1 MKQMNVLA
9 KALYDNVAESPDEL
23 AFRKGDI
30 VTVLEQN
37 AGGLQGWWL
46 CSLHGRQGVAPGNR
60 LRLLV
65 GCYEGGGT
73 GGAGGGASAAR
84 QTCAANAGAER
95 GGFRSQPQ
103 EDIYRVP
110 PSPGSA
116 QGLYRVPPSQ
126 GVYDVPPAAPG
137 AGGGQAPYR
146 VPPSLADDVYQV
158 PPCSSSSVAAGG
170 DGPHDGSQ
178 DVYQVPPSLAAQDVY
193 QVPPSLEAP
202 RGAQTVGGAGQRGGP
217 QARLSPTR
225 RGGRRGGHGRGRPA
239 DAGQE
244 SQRRWKWRRRQRR
257 WARLVPGP
265 RRGGEWRW
273 GNSAAGPIGALR
285 LEKPTDQITSLGAVK
300 PRTLRMALDQ
310 CSDPPAGIDCDA
322 QGSMRSSLARGI
334 DGLLKPNWQRPLHS
348 SLGCITGGRSSS
360 ARLPGVRNE
369 TSDTVP
375 RERSRHKP
383 KTERRTAAPPRRLL
397 ACPPTMSMTCP
408 PHWGAPPPHGP
419 TPGRAR
425 PPCTTTSSTTTAT
438 TTSSSSSTA
447 FIYWHQGPAGSRNF
461 RCTTCCPRVGGGA
474 AVAAARTCTTR
485 RRRWAA
491 WCPPCPP
498 WLSSSSSI
506 ISSSSS
512 IIIIIRWRRWPLWM
526 RPTMSLRP
534 SGAAACS
541 RRPPVP
547 TDSVR
552 QQHPTATRAS
562 RSSSCGISRRG
573 TATTLTPPSRGAPRT
588 TRCTTCRRSPGA
600 RGARPRRPRGRRGPS
615 SPTRALAP
623 RRPPPGQEIYDIPP
637 GLQAP
642 RSEPREA
649 PAAVAPAAAAPAAA
663 DDAEED
669 VYDCPKPAVP
679 ASAGSARA
687 GSSEPPVL
695 HGGRAAAPDSRA
707 AAVEASAEGPS
718 ASSASSASQDIYDV
732 PREVYASVRKAR
744 SEAASSRDCEYD
756 VPPAASRD
764 AACAEPRSMAPG
776 VGHQVAAAVG
786 ASVGRGGGTSSSAC
800 VDGASTAPARA
811 SKDVASPHSG
821 SRQQQQRAAPV
832 AYVGG
837 AHGSSNGPAGPQRGG
852 PVPLG
857 NGLSH
862 GGVVGHNGVGYGDGG
877 PRRLPAGGADRPGGI
892 QARPLPSPPPF
903 PAVSCGDGDDSADGS
918 CDPGSDE
925 YDYVHL
931 QAKDDPE
938 PEKTSNGMGPIKDQI
953 ELIQVY
959 RFEGGPTQPA
969 AGCAGPLEALCRLP
983 LCAHDRQLL
992 RFYAEQGEA
1001 PLRALRSAAE
1011 SFASRLRGG
1020 GGDDDPADGPEPGAL
1035 TPRQLLAHGR
1045 AVVLGGHRLAFLAD
1059 ALARGALSAELRAAT
1074 AALAEAVSERLRAVA
1089 ASSKAAALRYPTA
1102 AGAGAWALRRETEA
1116 RVGELL
1122 QQAHGFHELL
1132 TRLAGM
1138 ATASGHS
1145 GP

>member
-1 MKQMNVLA
+1 METMASV
-9 KALYDNVAESPDEL
+9 DE
-23 AFRKGDI
+23 
-30 VTVLEQN
+30 T
-37 AGGLQGWWL
+37 
-46 CSLHGRQGVAPGNR
+46 
-60 LRLLV
+60 
-65 GCYEGGGT
+65 
-73 GGAGGGASAAR
+73 
-84 QTCAANAGAER
+84 
-95 GGFRSQPQ
+95 
-103 EDIYRVP
+103 
-110 PSPGSA
+110 
-116 QGLYRVPPSQ
+116 
-126 GVYDVPPAAPG
+126 YDVPPAF
-137 AGGGQAPYR
+137 
-146 VPPSLADDVYQV
+146 
-158 PPCSSSSVAAGG
+158 
-170 DGPHDGSQ
+170 
-178 DVYQVPPSLAAQDVY
+178 
-193 QVPPSLEAP
+193 
-202 RGAQTVGGAGQRGGP
+202 
-217 QARLSPTR
+217 
-225 RGGRRGGHGRGRPA
+225 
-239 DAGQE
+239 
-244 SQRRWKWRRRQRR
+244 
-257 WARLVPGP
+257 
-265 RRGGEWRW
+265 
-273 GNSAAGPIGALR
+273 
-285 LEKPTDQITSLGAVK
+285 
-300 PRTLRMALDQ
+300 
-310 CSDPPAGIDCDA
+310 
-322 QGSMRSSLARGI
+322 
-334 DGLLKPNWQRPLHS
+334 
-348 SLGCITGGRSSS
+348 GGRSVQQ
-360 ARLPGVRNE
+360 A
-369 TSDTVP
+369 TS
-375 RERSRHKP
+375 
-383 KTERRTAAPPRRLL
+383 
-397 ACPPTMSMTCP
+397 
-408 PHWGAPPPHGP
+408 GADGQ
-419 TPGRAR
+419 R
-425 PPCTTTSSTTTAT
+425 
-438 TTSSSSSTA
+438 
-447 FIYWHQGPAGSRNF
+447 Q
-461 RCTTCCPRVGGGA
+461 
-474 AVAAARTCTTR
+474 AAASNGYPRQQKQQLRHQPTR
-485 RRRWAA
+485 NGNHAHAA
-491 WCPPCPP
+491 E
-498 WLSSSSSI
+498 
-506 ISSSSS
+506 
-512 IIIIIRWRRWPLWM
+512 
-526 RPTMSLRP
+526 
-534 SGAAACS
+534 S
-541 RRPPVP
+541 RRSSDDEVYDVP
-547 TDSVR
+547 
-552 QQHPTATRAS
+552 A
-562 RSSSCGISRRG
+562 
-573 TATTLTPPSRGAPRT
+573 L
-588 TRCTTCRRSPGA
+588 A
-600 RGARPRRPRGRRGPS
+600 RGARGETPAPERPPGPVFPYAGTS
-615 SPTRALAP
+615 AAP
-623 RRPPPGQEIYDIPP
+623 PPPGQEIYDIPP

>member
-73 GGAGGGASAAR
+73 GGAGGGTAAAR
-84 QTCAANAGAER
+84 QTCATNAGAER

-146 VPPSLADDVYQV
+146 VPPSLAESRDDVYQV
-158 PPCSSSSVAAGG
+158 PPSSSAAAAAGG
-170 DGPHDGSQ
+170 DGPHDAGQ

-225 RGGRRGGHGRGRPA
+225 RGGGGGATDGVAPPTPDRNPSGGGSGGGSVGQDSCRVH
-239 DAGQE
+239 AGE
-244 SQRRWKWRRRQRR
+244 ASPRVSSDDVYD
-257 WARLVPGP
+257 VPP
-265 RRGGEWRW
+265 
-273 GNSAAGPIGALR
+273 
-285 LEKPTDQITSLGAVK
+285 
-300 PRTLRMALDQ
+300 
-310 CSDPPAGIDCDA
+310 
-322 QGSMRSSLARGI
+322 
-334 DGLLKPNWQRPLHS
+334 
-348 SLGCITGGRSSS
+348 SLGCATPPRPNTRTGQAPLHHHLLHHYSNHNQQQQQHGLHLLASGAGGEQELQVYDVLPASGRGGGCGGGQDVYDTPASLGRMVPPVPSVAQQHQQQQHHHQQQQQHHHHQMETMASVDETYDVPPAFGGRSVQQ
-360 ARLPGVRNE
+360 A
-369 TSDTVP
+369 TS
-375 RERSRHKP
+375 
-383 KTERRTAAPPRRLL
+383 
-397 ACPPTMSMTCP
+397 
-408 PHWGAPPPHGP
+408 GADGQ
-419 TPGRAR
+419 R
-425 PPCTTTSSTTTAT
+425 
-438 TTSSSSSTA
+438 
-447 FIYWHQGPAGSRNF
+447 Q
-461 RCTTCCPRVGGGA
+461 
-474 AVAAARTCTTR
+474 AAASNGYPRQQQQQQLRHQPTR
-485 RRRWAA
+485 NGNHAHAA
-491 WCPPCPP
+491 E
-498 WLSSSSSI
+498 
-506 ISSSSS
+506 
-512 IIIIIRWRRWPLWM
+512 
-526 RPTMSLRP
+526 
-534 SGAAACS
+534 S
-541 RRPPVP
+541 RRSSDDEVYDVP
-547 TDSVR
+547 
-552 QQHPTATRAS
+552 A
-562 RSSSCGISRRG
+562 
-573 TATTLTPPSRGAPRT
+573 L
-588 TRCTTCRRSPGA
+588 A
-600 RGARPRRPRGRRGPS
+600 RGARGETPAPERPPGPVFPYAGTS
-615 SPTRALAP
+615 AAP
-623 RRPPPGQEIYDIPP
+623 PPPGQEIYDIPP

-649 PAAVAPAAAAPAAA
+649 PAVAAPAAA

-687 GSSEPPVL
+687 GSSEPPVP

-707 AAVEASAEGPS
+707 AEASAEGPL
-718 ASSASSASQDIYDV
+718 ASSASPASQDIYDV

-776 VGHQVAAAVG
+776 VGHQVAAAVE
-786 ASVGRGGGTSSSAC
+786 ASVGRGGGTSSSSAC
-800 VDGASTAPARA
+800 VDGASTARA

-821 SRQQQQRAAPV
+821 SRQQQQQRAAPV

>member
-73 GGAGGGASAAR
+73 GGAGGGAAAAR
-84 QTCAANAGAER
+84 QTCAANAGSER

-103 EDIYRVP
+103 EDVYRVP

-126 GVYDVPPAAPG
+126 GVYNVPPAAPG
-137 AGGGQAPYR
+137 SGSGGGGQALYQ
-146 VPPSLADDVYQV
+146 VPPSLAESRDDVYQV
-158 PPCSSSSVAAGG
+158 PPCSSSAAAG
-170 DGPHDGSQ
+170 DGPHDAGRDVYQVPPSLAAQ

-202 RGAQTVGGAGQRGGP
+202 RAAQTVGGAGQRGGP

-225 RGGRRGGHGRGRPA
+225 RGGGGATDGVAPPTPDRNPSGGGSGGGVGQDSCRVHAGEASPRMSSDDVYDVPPSLGCATPPRPNTRTGQAPLHHHLLHHYSNHNQQQQQQHGLHLLASGAGGENELQVYDVLPASGRGGGCGVGQDVYDTPA
-239 DAGQE
+239 
-244 SQRRWKWRRRQRR
+244 
-257 WARLVPGP
+257 
-265 RRGGEWRW
+265 
-273 GNSAAGPIGALR
+273 
-285 LEKPTDQITSLGAVK
+285 SLG
-300 PRTLRMALDQ
+300 RMVPPVPSMAQQHQQHHHQQQQQHHHQMETMTSVDETY
-310 CSDPPAGIDCDA
+310 DVPPAFGGRSVQQATSGADGQRQA
-322 QGSMRSSLARGI
+322 TASNGYPRQQQQQQLRHQPTRNGNHAHTAESRRSSDDEVYDVPALARGTR
-334 DGLLKPNWQRPLHS
+334 GETPAPERP
-348 SLGCITGGRSSS
+348 
-360 ARLPGVRNE
+360 PGPVFPYAG
-369 TSDTVP
+369 T
-375 RERSRHKP
+375 
-383 KTERRTAAPPRRLL
+383 TAAP
-397 ACPPTMSMTCP
+397 
-408 PHWGAPPPHGP
+408 
-419 TPGRAR
+419 
-425 PPCTTTSSTTTAT
+425 
-438 TTSSSSSTA
+438 
-447 FIYWHQGPAGSRNF
+447 
-461 RCTTCCPRVGGGA
+461 
-474 AVAAARTCTTR
+474 
-485 RRRWAA
+485 
-491 WCPPCPP
+491 
-498 WLSSSSSI
+498 
-506 ISSSSS
+506 
-512 IIIIIRWRRWPLWM
+512 
-526 RPTMSLRP
+526 
-534 SGAAACS
+534 
-541 RRPPVP
+541 
-547 TDSVR
+547 
-552 QQHPTATRAS
+552 
-562 RSSSCGISRRG
+562 
-573 TATTLTPPSRGAPRT
+573 
-588 TRCTTCRRSPGA
+588 
-600 RGARPRRPRGRRGPS
+600 
-615 SPTRALAP
+615 
-623 RRPPPGQEIYDIPP
+623 PPPGQEIYDIPP

-649 PAAVAPAAAAPAAA
+649 LATAVLAAT

-679 ASAGSARA
+679 ASADRAAGSGRA
-687 GSSEPPVL
+687 GSSEAPVP
-695 HGGRAAAPDSRA
+695 HGGRATAPDSQAAVAPA
-707 AAVEASAEGPS
+707 AAEASAEAP
-718 ASSASSASQDIYDV
+718 SASSASQDIYDV

-744 SEAASSRDCEYD
+744 SEAALSRDCEYD

-764 AACAEPRSMAPG
+764 AACAEPRSVVPG
-776 VGHQVAAAVG
+776 VGHQAAAAIR
-786 ASVGRGGGTSSSAC
+786 ASVGRGGGGASSS
-800 VDGASTAPARA
+800 SSSSAPARA

-821 SRQQQQRAAPV
+821 SQQQQQQRAAPA

-837 AHGSSNGPAGPQRGG
+837 AHGSSNGPAGPQRGV

-862 GGVVGHNGVGYGDGG
+862 GGVVVGHNGAGYGDGG
-877 PRRLPAGGADRPGGI
+877 PRRLPGGGGDRPGGI

-903 PAVSCGDGDDSADGS
+903 PSMPCGDGNDSADGS

-959 RFEGGPTQPA
+959 RFEGGPSQPA
-969 AGCAGPLEALCRLP
+969 AGSAAPLEALCRLP

-1020 GGDDDPADGPEPGAL
+1020 GGGGDDDPADGPEPAAL